1 MAGSSSHFK
10 YDVFLS
16 FRGYTRLRFI
26 DTLYHALINKR
37 IVTFRDSEELRI
49 GEELEGALLE
59 AIERS
64 RMSILILCDEYPAS
78 KWCLDELVKIM
89 ECSENGRKRPVLPVY
104 YYVEKSDVQYQLNEY
119 AKAMAAHK
127 EKGRYNHKL
136 ESWKSAL
143 SQVGKIYGQRC
154 NQNTPWGK
162 TIDKIVEEVSKRLP
176 PLPLY
181 VDRPLGFESE
191 LEEAK
196 SLLEIDSHATS
207 FMVGIHGDGELSK
220 FVAELYNK
228 IRPHFVAG
236 SFLSN
241 VSEKTN
247 ENSGGLEDLQKT
259 LLSEMG
265 EEVKTKIGSTFK
277 GSSEIRQRLG
287 QKRVVLV
294 LDDVDRIQQ
303 LNSLAGRIDWFGPG
317 SRIIITTRYDN
328 LLREHELN
336 IGVEIRRHCIVG
348 RQVEEDDAD
357 KGDIVGFMDDFS
369 FVIEQLYDANNNV
382 VSIIGMGGSG
392 KTTLAQKIYKNKE
405 VKDFFPCR
413 GWSRVSKDY
422 KPREVLLR
430 LLHSLMKSTST
441 YENLEMEDLK
451 KIVSNY
457 LKGRKYL
464 IVLDDMWEPEVW
476 DDLRAAFPE
485 SNGSKILITS
495 RNEEVANYTSS
506 RPYKLPLLDKRES
519 WELFCKKVFPG
530 KECPFDLEPLGRS
543 IVESCGGLPL
553 AIVAIAGVVA
563 KKKRSEREWQRVKEC
578 IHWHLTRDMTKVMD
592 VLKLSYD
599 SLSEELKPCFRYL
612 GIYPEDFKIP
622 TTELIQLWMAE
633 GFMQESGL
641 PNSPEPEVVGEEYLK
656 ELVDRNMV
664 LVSRQRSDGG
674 VKECLIHDLFRDLCI
689 ILSKADN
696 FFEVCTGSNI
706 HTLSNP
712 HRLSL
717 LCSEVSYMSSIKTN
731 QSSTRS
737 LFFFAGEDSS
747 HDSLKYFQS
756 VQVLHL
762 GGQAWF
768 LRIPSNFQAMIF
780 LKYLKITI
788 TTLTSEV
795 TEAPECIWSLSNLET
810 MDTRGWQT
818 SCIPKEFWKLK
829 RLRHVYILSSDGAS
843 LPTEENGDDSRTK
856 TIMWNL
862 QILCGVDF
870 DTPTAFL
877 FREGRFSNL
886 KKLTLWLNPE
896 REKHSLWHEL
906 LFSLQ
911 HLISLHKL
919 KLNCCPSNLSIH
931 AKWFPLNLAKITL
944 RAFGKMD
951 CSSMKALGQ
960 FPNLKVLKL
969 LGGTIPDPLDC
980 VTGDFPKLQVFKM
993 MQVPVQS
1000 WTLEKGAMPRLRY
1013 LLIWDCIGLCQLPE
1027 QLWSLTTLA
1036 KVRVTD
1042 PSEELRNSLQ
1052 DVKVNHNCD
1061 LKLSHSIGIGLRRRM
1076 LKDTLKMSDTN
1087 S

>member
-303 LNSLAGRIDWFGPG
+303 LNSLAGGIDWFGPG
-317 SRIIITTRYDN
+317 SRIIITTRNED

-336 IGVEIRRHCIVG
+336 NGVEIRRHCIVG

-357 KGDIVGFMDDFS
+357 KGDVVGLLDDFS
-369 FVIEQLYDANNNV
+369 FVIEELYDANNDV

-405 VKDFFPCR
+405 VKGFFPCR
-413 GWSRVSKDY
+413 GWSHVSKDY
-422 KPREVLLR
+422 KPREVFLR

-464 IVLDDMWEPEVW
+464 IVLDDMWEPEGH
-476 DDLRAAFPE
+476 DQ
-485 SNGSKILITS
+485 SHGCT
-495 RNEEVANYTSS
+495 
-506 RPYKLPLLDKRES
+506 
-519 WELFCKKVFPG
+519 
-530 KECPFDLEPLGRS
+530 
-543 IVESCGGLPL
+543 
-553 AIVAIAGVVA
+553 
-563 KKKRSEREWQRVKEC
+563 
-578 IHWHLTRDMTKVMD
+578 
-592 VLKLSYD
+592 KLSYD

-633 GFMQESGL
+633 GFIKESGL
-641 PNSPEPEVVGEEYLK
+641 PNSPEPEVVGEEYFK

-712 HRLSL
+712 LRLSL
-717 LCSEVSYMSSIKTN
+717 LCSEVSYMSSIETN

-768 LRIPSNFQAMIF
+768 LRVPSNFQAMIF
-780 LKYLKITI
+780 L
-788 TTLTSEV
+788 
-795 TEAPECIWSLSNLET
+795 N
-810 MDTRGWQT
+810 
-818 SCIPKEFWKLK
+818 
-829 RLRHVYILSSDGAS
+829 
-843 LPTEENGDDSRTK
+843 
-856 TIMWNL
+856 
-862 QILCGVDF
+862 
-870 DTPTAFL
+870 
-877 FREGRFSNL
+877 
-886 KKLTLWLNPE
+886 
-896 REKHSLWHEL
+896 
-906 LFSLQ
+906 LQ
-911 HLISLHKL
+911 HLVSLHKL

-944 RAFGKMD
+944 RAFGEMD

-960 FPNLKVLKL
+960 FPNLQVLKL

-980 VTGDFPKLQVFKM
+980 ATGDFPKLQVFKM
-993 MQVPVQS
+993 MQVQVQS

-1052 DVKVNHNCD
+1052 DVKVKHNCD
-1061 LKLSHSIGIGLRRRM
+1061 LKIAHSIGIALRRRM
-1076 LKDTLKMSDTN
+1076 LKDTLK
-1087 S
+1087 